1 MIEFLKK
8 LLALLRN
15 IFAPKNI
22 VIDEAPE
29 ITVEVERRGVTII
42 LPVNIWEELE
52 SKNYSI
58 SVVMYKGK
66 PSSVQVLKTED
77 GKSKYVST
85 LKAYMNIKS
94 FINGN
99 PCDYRKENLIFNDK

>member
-42 LPVNIWEELE
+42 LPVSIWEELE

>member
-29 ITVEVERRGVTII
+29 ITVEVERRGVMII
-42 LPVNIWEELE
+42 LPVSIWEELE

-85 LKAYMNIKS
+85 LKSYMNIKS